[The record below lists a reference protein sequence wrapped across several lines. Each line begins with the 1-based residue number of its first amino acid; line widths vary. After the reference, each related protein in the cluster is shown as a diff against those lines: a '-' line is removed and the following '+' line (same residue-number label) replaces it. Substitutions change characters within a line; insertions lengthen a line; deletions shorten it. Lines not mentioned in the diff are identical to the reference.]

1 MKEQLLANR
10 SVALW
15 IDTLWQKGRE
25 AIIRAARNPDAALA
39 GRLGEV
45 LRSMGASLEQDPR
58 IRSAINQFV
67 RRAAAGM
74 AQSYGSSIVK
84 LVSETIRGWDARTV
98 TARLE
103 AAVGRDLQ
111 YIRINGTL
119 VGGLVG
125 VAIHAL
131 DSL

>member
-1 MKEQLLANR
+1 
-10 SVALW
+10 
-15 IDTLWQKGRE
+15 
-25 AIIRAARNPDAALA
+25 
-39 GRLGEV
+39 
-45 LRSMGASLEQDPR
+45 
-58 IRSAINQFV
+58 
-67 RRAAAGM
+67 M